1 VGVVIL
7 SEVAGPEVEKAV
19 SGVAEPV
26 VDVVAVVVLPEVL
39 FVVDLE
45 VSAPGVVSVAVS
57 IAHVVEPQTFG
68 DIAVAIVLL
77 VPVSAVRVEVDSSG
91 RPTKFLAF
99 PSVDYFASSSSSVEV
114 VDKEPVHG
122 STDARTNYD
131 LCSVLSNLGLRQNK
145 ISEHCHNKPNPGYN
159 NVSDTNDLPKDATT
173 SHPRKTSLRLYQD
186 QRRRTYQVSLSLLGV
201 REI

>member
-7 SEVAGPEVEKAV
+7 SGVAGPEVEKAV
-19 SGVAEPV
+19 PGVAEPV
-26 VDVVAVVVLPEVL
+26 VDVVAVVVVLPEVL

-45 VSAPGVVSVAVS
+45 VSEPGVVFVAVS

-77 VPVSAVRVEVDSSG
+77 VPVSVVRVEVDSSG

-114 VDKEPVHG
+114 VDKESVHS

-173 SHPRKTSLRLYQD
+173 SHPRKRCHHQC
-186 QRRRTYQVSLSLLGV
+186 QVQHRHTYQV
-201 REI
+201 